1 VVKNYFTAGATYTP
15 AFAFTLLKPGQT
27 NRMELQQLLKECKQG
42 SITAQKYLFDRFA
55 TQMFILCRR
64 YMKNDATAE
73 EQLMNGFLKFFQTL
87 ERFEYVN
94 DAATVA
100 WIKKLMVNECL
111 MELRKNSSFLQVATG
126 ELPEQPIDETALQ
139 QLSAAEI
146 FKLIT
151 QLPPGYRTVF
161 NLYEI
166 EGFSHKEIAAQL
178 SISEG
183 TSKSQL
189 SKAKQMLQ
197 QLLHQQNNF
206 YARKIN

>member
-1 VVKNYFTAGATYTP
+1 MD
-15 AFAFTLLKPGQT
+15 LH
-27 NRMELQQLLKECKQG
+27 QLIKECKKG
-42 SITAQKYLFDRFA
+42 SVTAQKYLFDRFA
-55 TQMFILCRR
+55 KQMFIVCRR
-64 YMKNDATAE
+64 YMKNDETAE
-73 EQLMNGFLKFFQTL
+73 EQLMNGFLKFFQTI
-87 ERFEYVN
+87 ERFEYLN
-94 DAATVA
+94 EASTVA

-111 MELRKNSSFLQVATG
+111 MELRKNSSFLKVATD
-126 ELPEQPIDETALQ
+126 ELPEVAEDEAALH

-161 NLYEI
+161 NLFEA
-166 EGFSHKEIAAQL
+166 EGYTHKEIAAML
-178 SISEG
+178 GISEG

-197 QLLHQQNNF
+197 QLLHQQNSF